1 MERDMETEER
11 EHKGKALNREKP
23 EKGHTRERGA
33 RACEYETRIQG
44 DGGGSITEKRE
55 RESAGF

>member
-1 MERDMETEER
+1 METEER